1 MNEPEIVVETKSN
14 KVKIV
19 LSILVSTIF
28 IATISTLLVGHLKF
42 DWFKFD
48 EYKIDAKINRSIY
61 QANYFSEKKTINT
74 ILNYEDGHH
83 EEKEYTV
90 DNNFVVF
97 VTDKKDNINT
107 GALVLLSAIAHAE
120 GQTKEINHLDLSNE
134 EQRKDF
140 EAFPDGAKY
149 PMAEFKFTDDGD
161 IKEINLPSNM
171 DEYNAQSLLE
181 VIKKIIPK
189 LTRSKK
195 EDMSNGLEITSKKT
209 NNKRTIVQSEAPKQ
223 FQDFEGSRYTKVV
236 KTEIEDDQ
244 ITNVESNDSLYME
257 SKREGDEIIYGPK
270 DFTYNSKSEIISS
283 EVKYNEKENVEIVN
297 NLIGK
302 FNLIDSETLL
312 KRIAESKEPKN
323 YEKVIDHQK
332 KYKNATD
339 YKDKKIVMGHYGP
352 TSKTYEVATFKVL
365 GQSVTVKYE
374 VGMKNNKAYNKVVII
389 SKFGTFEFGNKDST
403 GPITKTFEYSQ
414 MVFKFIPPPFP
425 LIAIGVYI
433 KGVLEVAFGVK
444 SGSGY
449 DAKYFARIEGSLI
462 LGAEIK
468 IGWDFIASLTAFAE
482 GTILSASAETT
493 IYKGVISKTPG
504 FRLSIGKLVVGIR
517 ACLFWFIKTT
527 LWTTVLFK
535 GWTIN

>member
-1 MNEPEIVVETKSN
+1 MNKKEILLNEPEIVVETKSN

-61 QANYFSEKKTINT
+61 QANYFSEKKTVNT

-323 YEKVIDHQK
+323 YEKVI
-332 KYKNATD
+332 
-339 YKDKKIVMGHYGP
+339 
-352 TSKTYEVATFKVL
+352 L

-389 SKFGTFEFGNKDST
+389 SKLGTFEFGNKDST

>member
-1 MNEPEIVVETKSN
+1 M
-14 KVKIV
+14 
-19 LSILVSTIF
+19 
-28 IATISTLLVGHLKF
+28 
-42 DWFKFD
+42 
-48 EYKIDAKINRSIY
+48 
-61 QANYFSEKKTINT
+61 Q
-74 ILNYEDGHH
+74 
-83 EEKEYTV
+83 
-90 DNNFVVF
+90 
-97 VTDKKDNINT
+97 
-107 GALVLLSAIAHAE
+107 
-120 GQTKEINHLDLSNE
+120 
-134 EQRKDF
+134 
-140 EAFPDGAKY
+140 
-149 PMAEFKFTDDGD
+149 
-161 IKEINLPSNM
+161 
-171 DEYNAQSLLE
+171 
-181 VIKKIIPK
+181 K
-189 LTRSKK
+189 L
-195 EDMSNGLEITSKKT
+195 
-209 NNKRTIVQSEAPKQ
+209 
-223 FQDFEGSRYTKVV
+223 
-236 KTEIEDDQ
+236 
-244 ITNVESNDSLYME
+244 
-257 SKREGDEIIYGPK
+257 
-270 DFTYNSKSEIISS
+270 
-283 EVKYNEKENVEIVN
+283 
-297 NLIGK
+297 
-302 FNLIDSETLL
+302 
-312 KRIAESKEPKN
+312 
-323 YEKVIDHQK
+323 IDHQK

-389 SKFGTFEFGNKDST
+389 SKLGTFEFGNKDST

-535 GWTIN
+535 GWTIY